1 LGELRKLL
9 GIVALVGAPPVW
21 ATGDLCVDGL
31 TTAGMR
37 LFAARP
43 FLQDVARYLTGNA
56 DDAETVYLAYK
67 RRVTPGD
74 PALPYPLHPPAIPI
88 PDTLEAMWTQLGLDT
103 EAFPA
108 AGDHRWQPAASKR
121 WARRLIK
128 NSRVK
133 GTGRM
138 IYRRKGKAGEARV
151 SIAQTWSGTAGAARE
166 TEIAVQRTG
175 SQDWDFF
182 VYDEAGKLA
191 ASSKFHTAA
200 HTDVDGPAPLTC
212 LACHYD
218 RTARVFT
225 YAPMSFTDSER
236 LALILP

>member
-1 LGELRKLL
+1 MKKLL
-9 GIVALVGAPPVW
+9 GLVALVCAVPVW
-21 ATGDLCVDGL
+21 ATDEVCADGL
-31 TTAGMR
+31 TNAGMR
-37 LFAARP
+37 LFAARH
-43 FLQDVARYLTGNA
+43 FLEDVARYLTGSA

-67 RRVTPGD
+67 RRITPGD
-74 PALPYPLHPPAIPI
+74 PALPYPLKPPAIPI
-88 PDTLEAMWTQLGLDT
+88 PDTLEALWTQLGLDT
-103 EAFPA
+103 ETFPT
-108 AGDHRWQPAASKR
+108 AGDRWQPAASKR

-133 GTGRM
+133 GMGRM

-151 SIAQTWSGTAGAARE
+151 SIAQTWSGTPGAARE

-191 ASSKFHTAA
+191 ASSKFHTA
-200 HTDVDGPAPLTC
+200 TRSEVEGPAPLTC

-218 RTARVFT
+218 RKARVFT
-225 YAPMSFTDSER
+225 FAPKSFSFSER
-236 LALILP
+236 LSLLMP